1 MKPIV
6 LRKIVS
12 VFLYTQKKH
21 FYNSLYGG
29 TEVCVVA
36 LCSLQAFSAQLICTS
51 FRQKTFGFQEEQ
63 QNDPERDRM
72 LG

>member
-1 MKPIV
+1 MKPRV

-12 VFLYTQKKH
+12 VFLYTQKIH

-29 TEVCVVA
+29 TEVYVVA
-36 LCSLQAFSAQLICTS
+36 LCSLQAFSVQLICTS
-51 FRQKTFGFQEEQ
+51 FRQKTLHFQAEQ
-63 QNDPERDRM
+63 QNDPERDRV